1 VIGGARSPEAL
12 AAEAANRALRDETW
26 ARDQLAA
33 HAGSVFAV
41 ASGPFVSTFAI
52 LGDGTF
58 AASPPGAVATLTL
71 TVSPLALPALAAE
84 PSRWRS
90 TVRADGDQALATTLE
105 AIAQTLPWFV
115 ERLFARLFGPIAGQ
129 AIADAGRTLLA
140 IPAAISQQAA
150 AGVAH
155 FASEADA
162 VAHRGD
168 FAAFSCGTVEAEER
182 VAALAARIAAL
193 EEAGAPRRQRAKKVT

>member
-1 VIGGARSPEAL
+1 MIGGGRSPEAL
-12 AAEAANRALRDETW
+12 AAEAANRALHGETW
-26 ARDQLAA
+26 ARDQIAA
-33 HAGSVFAV
+33 HAGAVFTV
-41 ASGPFVSTFAI
+41 ASGPFASTFSI
-52 LGDGTF
+52 QDDGTF
-58 AASPPGAVATLTL
+58 AAAAAGAVPTLTL

-84 PSRWRS
+84 PSRWR
-90 TVRADGDQALATTLE
+90 TAVRADGDQALAATLE
-105 AIAQTLPWFV
+105 SIAQTLPWFV
-115 ERLFARLFGPIAGQ
+115 ERMFARVFGPIAGQ

-140 IPAAISQQAA
+140 IPAALSSQAA
-150 AGVAH
+150 AGVAQ

-193 EEAGAPRRQRAKKVT
+193 EDAPAPHRKRAKKVT